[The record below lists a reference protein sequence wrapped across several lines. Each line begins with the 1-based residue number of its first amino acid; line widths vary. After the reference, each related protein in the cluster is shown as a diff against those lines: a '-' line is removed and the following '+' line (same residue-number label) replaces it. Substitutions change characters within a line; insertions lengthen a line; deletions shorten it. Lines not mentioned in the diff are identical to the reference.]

1 MPDPRNLTIIRIDDD
16 FDADK
21 MRFDFPSLDLVSFRS
36 GDEDLNGISDFI
48 SFIDYWSGYDRKQVV
63 DLIVSD
69 VRFDDRTSPI
79 NRIGNEEAQETPNG
93 LVYALPFAAQA
104 RAAGRPLGFAIH
116 SADPGLWH
124 KLSDE
129 GQPRAKRD
137 MALIA
142 AQFVGQ
148 IAAVLGD
155 GRLAHEEDCWN
166 YISRKLGQDRSH
178 VDGVRVALRDFRHK
192 LAAVKVLP
200 DSWRELHKWCLDNG
214 QRAARGEAVYLTA
227 DNDIGLAYLAEDG
240 TRDHINLLSI
250 FADAHQYSTAF
261 DFGVNELPAVCFD
274 LSAQC
279 RHDDPFLYEDYLP
292 LFGALAQRTRSV
304 HDSYATALEV
314 LNAFPATGGAST
326 NVTKMKRQKGW
337 SDIGVGLAMLLADI
351 DFALGQNADWQEL
364 YYTGLW
370 DGDID
375 TFTKNAARTLRDYV
389 AGAQKALKET
399 ECATITKA
407 ELEELL
413 DGNGLECDGVGLTRV
428 IDCLE
433 SLGVLV
439 RVSPRAKTFTIDRD
453 IADNLVPQ
461 RPEKL
466 PENWQD
472 LTKSALG
479 HLPRAK
485 YLLAR
490 FGFSYNGPKADEG
503 EIKRLISG
511 IFQETQD
518 KVEGGAY
525 LKQFRKGDSPP
536 LIRELGRTYAASL
549 NCKEADWPVS
559 IRR

>member
-1 MPDPRNLTIIRIDDD
+1 MSDARNLAVIRIDDD
-16 FDADK
+16 FDVEK
-21 MRFDFPSLDLVSFRS
+21 MRFDFPALDLVSFRS
-36 GDEDLNGISDFI
+36 GDEELHGINDFI
-48 SFIDYWSGYDRKQVV
+48 SFIDYWSGYDRKQVI

-69 VRFDDRTSPI
+69 VRFNDCTSPI

-93 LVYALPFAAQA
+93 LIYALPFAALA

-116 SADPGLWH
+116 SADAGLWRD
-124 KLSDE
+124 LSVE

-148 IAAVLGD
+148 IAAVLGE
-155 GRLAHEEDCWN
+155 GRLAREEDCWS
-166 YISRKLGQDRSH
+166 YISRKVGQDRRH
-178 VDGVRVALRDFRHK
+178 IDGVRVALRDFRYK

-200 DSWRELHKWCLDNG
+200 DSWRELHQWCLDNG
-214 QRAARGEAVYLTA
+214 QRVARGEAVYLTA

-240 TRDHINLLSI
+240 TRHHINLLSI
-250 FADAHQYSTAF
+250 FADAHQYDTAF
-261 DFGVNELPAVCFD
+261 DFAVNELPAVCFD

-279 RHDDPFLYEDYLP
+279 RHDDPFLDEGHLP
-292 LFGALAQRTRSV
+292 LFGALAQSTRSV

-326 NVTKMKRQKGW
+326 IVTQMKRQKGW

-364 YYTGLW
+364 YNTAPW
-370 DGDID
+370 DGYNDAFD
-375 TFTKNAARTLRDYV
+375 GDASRTLRGYV
-389 AGAQKALKET
+389 AGAQKALKAAD
-399 ECATITKA
+399 CAAITRTG
-407 ELEELL
+407 LTELL
-413 DGNGLECDGVGLTRV
+413 DANGLECDDDGLTRV
-428 IDCLE
+428 IKCLE

-439 RVSPRAKTFTIDRD
+439 RASPRAQTFAVHRD
-453 IADNLVPQ
+453 IAEDLVPQ

-466 PENWQD
+466 PKNWQD
-472 LTKSALG
+472 LTQGELG
-479 HLPRAK
+479 RLSRAK

-490 FGFSYNGPKADEG
+490 FGFSYEGPKADEG

-518 KVEGGAY
+518 KVKGGAF
-525 LKQFRKGDSPP
+525 LKEFRKGSSPAWV
-536 LIRELGRTYAASL
+536 RELGRAYAAGL